1 LPPRWEGNSS
11 NCGFCISDCGISVVA
26 GFSLRRRIFTQTK
39 HTMSILF
46 NNVTIVGVGLIGG
59 SLAKVLKTK
68 NLAGRI
74 TGAGRSRTTLELAL
88 KIGVIDRMGQGSA
101 YAVEDADLV
110 VLASPVGT
118 FGAIIREIASHLKPG
133 AIVTD
138 VGSVKG
144 ALIRDI
150 EDTIPQRTHF
160 VPAHPIAGREKSG
173 VIESTETL
181 FQGRRC
187 ILTPTA
193 RTDQKALDAVRDMW
207 KASGAEVTLM
217 DADLHDRIFA
227 AVSHLPHVAAF
238 ALMSAVADLNTGT
251 EDYLQFSGAG
261 FRDFTRIAASSPE
274 VWRDICLMNGD
285 NLVQMI
291 DRYVSSLNRFKLDIA
306 AGDGNRLEKHLK
318 MASDVRRGLE

>member
-1 LPPRWEGNSS
+1 
-11 NCGFCISDCGISVVA
+11 
-26 GFSLRRRIFTQTK
+26 
-39 HTMSILF
+39 MSILF
-46 NNVTIVGVGLIGG
+46 NNVTIIGVGLIGG

-74 TGAGRSRTTLELAL
+74 TGAGRSRSTLELAL
-88 KIGVIDRMGQGSA
+88 KIGVIDQMGQGSA
-101 YAVEDADLV
+101 HAVEDADLV

-118 FGAIIREIASHLKPG
+118 FGAIIREIAPHLKPG

-150 EDTIPQRTHF
+150 EDAIPQGAHF

-173 VIESTETL
+173 VTESTETL

-193 RTDQKALDAVRDMW
+193 RTDQKALDVVRDLW
-207 KASGAEVTLM
+207 KAAGAEVTLM
-217 DADLHDRIFA
+217 DADLHDKVFA

-251 EDYLQFSGAG
+251 KDYLQFSGAG

-274 VWRDICLMNGD
+274 MWRDICLMNGD

-291 DRYVSSLNRFKLDIA
+291 DRYVASLNRFRRDIV